1 MVKSDFRNWL
11 RTSVGWIR
19 GLSLLRLTNTLGHKV
34 EEIQTVEPGV
44 VRMYTCG
51 PTVYRYAHIGNLRS
65 YLMADWIRR
74 VLERHGYEVAHVKNI
89 TDVGHMRQEALEQG
103 GDRVILAALEE
114 GKTPQE
120 IARHYADA
128 FSHDEERLNIRPAS
142 HLPWATDHVPE
153 MLDIVRR
160 LVDRGYAYEA
170 AGNVY
175 FDVARFED
183 YGKLS
188 GNRGEGL
195 AEGVRVE
202 ADPHKRD
209 PRDFTLWKLAEPGRE
224 MKWPSP
230 WGDGFPGWHIECSAM
245 ATKYLGPRL
254 DIHTGGVDNIFPH
267 HEGEIAQSEAA
278 FDDQYVRHWVH
289 GQHLLVDGVKMA
301 KSSGNVFILD
311 DLVDRAFDPLSF
323 RYLCMTVNYRNRMNF
338 TLSALRAAEK
348 ALTSLRDRMA
358 LWDTD
363 ASANGPASGEA
374 SDWNGKFWDRLD
386 DDLDLPGG
394 LAVLWGMAKSSL
406 PSRSKLELLR
416 EWDTVLGLDL
426 DRATSESAA
435 SPIAGELARR
445 EDLRHKESYQVADAI
460 RTEMSNG
467 GYLVRD
473 TFAGPWTRPKTAFEQ
488 LLPPFETVSS
498 PREVESYLDRA
509 SEVDFTMVM
518 VVSDY
523 LEDVKRCAN
532 SALKWAAGHSA
543 ELVVV
548 DNGSTDGTAEWLE
561 SLREEDARVRVV
573 HCDHVIGEAA
583 AKNIGLKQS
592 LGDTIVIIDPS
603 VETTGDALAALGCA
617 LDMSGVGMVGPWGLL
632 TENLQHFHEEV
643 TSGEADAMQAYCQ
656 AFPRELVREAGLMRE
671 GFRFYRNLD
680 LDFSFQVRDRGHR
693 IVAIENVPMV
703 RHEHRQWA
711 ALDEG
716 QRNELSFKNFKRFYE
731 RWGHRADLVVS
742 NRA

>member
-1 MVKSDFRNWL
+1 ML
-11 RTSVGWIR
+11 RV
-19 GLSLLRLTNTLGHKV
+19 TNTLGHKV

-51 PTVYRYAHIGNLRS
+51 PTVYRDAHIGNLRS

-74 VLERHGYEVAHVKNI
+74 VLERHGYEVVHVKNI

-128 FSHDEERLNIRPAS
+128 FSRDEERLNIRPAS

-153 MLDIVRR
+153 MLDIVRK
-160 LVDRGYAYEA
+160 LVDRGHAYEA

-245 ATKYLGPRL
+245 ATRYLGPRL

-278 FDDQYVRHWVH
+278 FDEQYVRHWVH

-311 DLVDRAFDPLSF
+311 DLIERGFDPLAF

-348 ALTSLRDRMA
+348 ALTALRDRVA
-358 LWDTD
+358 AW
-363 ASANGPASGEA
+363 AAGPAP
-374 SDWNGKFWDRLD
+374 NGSADEHAAAWSNRFWERLD
-386 DDLDLPGG
+386 DDLDIPGG
-394 LAVLWGMAKSSL
+394 LAELWRMAKSPM
-406 PSRSKLELLR
+406 PSRSKLDLLR
-416 EWDTVLGLDL
+416 EWDAVLGLDL
-426 DRATSESAA
+426 DREVVRARDTQSVSVD
-435 SPIAGELARR
+435 LARR
-445 EDLRHKESYQVADAI
+445 EGLRQGKSYRDADAI
-460 RTEMSNG
+460 RTDLSSG

-473 TFAGPWTRPKTAFEQ
+473 TSTGPWTRQKTAFERLQ
-488 LLPPFETVSS
+488 PPFETVSS
-498 PREVESYLDRA
+498 PREVESLLDRD
-509 SEVDFTMVM
+509 SEFDFSMVM
-518 VVSDY
+518 VVSGY
-523 LEDVKRCAN
+523 LEDVKRCTT
-532 SALKWAAGHSA
+532 SALKWAAGRSA

-548 DNGSTDGTAEWLE
+548 NNGSTDGTGEWLE
-561 SLREEDARVRVV
+561 RLRDEDARVRVV

-592 LGDTIVIIDPS
+592 LGNTVVIIDPS
-603 VETTGDALAALGCA
+603 VETTGDALVALGRA
-617 LDMSGVGMVGPWGLL
+617 LEEPGVGIVGPWGLL
-632 TENLQHFHEEV
+632 TDNLQHFHEEV

-656 AFPRELVREAGLMRE
+656 VFARNLVKEAGLMRE

-680 LDFSFQVRDRGHR
+680 LDFSFQVRDMGYRV
-693 IVAIENVPMV
+693 VAVEDVPMV

-731 RWGHRADLVVS
+731 RWGHRNDLVVS
-742 NRA
+742 NRPT

>member
-1 MVKSDFRNWL
+1 ML
-11 RTSVGWIR
+11 RV
-19 GLSLLRLTNTLGHKV
+19 TNTLGHKV

-44 VRMYTCG
+44 ARMYTCG

-74 VLERHGYEVAHVKNI
+74 VLERHGYEVVHVKNI

-120 IARHYADA
+120 IARYYADA
-128 FSHDEERLNIRPAS
+128 FSRDEERLNIRPAA

-153 MLDIVRR
+153 MLEIVRK
-160 LVDRGYAYEA
+160 LVDNGYAYEA

-175 FDVARFED
+175 FDVARFRD

-202 ADPHKRD
+202 ADPHKKD

-230 WGDGFPGWHIECSAM
+230 WGEGFPGWHIECSAM

-278 FDDQYVRHWVH
+278 FDEQYVRHWVH

-301 KSSGNVFILD
+301 KSSGNVFTLE
-311 DLVDRAFDPLSF
+311 DLVDRAFDPLAF

-348 ALTSLRDRMA
+348 ALTSLRDRA
-358 LWDTD
+358 AAWEAED
-363 ASANGPASGEA
+363 ASNGSAAGDSA
-374 SDWNGKFWDRLD
+374 AWNSEFWDRLD
-386 DDLDLPGG
+386 DDLDLPAG
-394 LAVLWGMAKSSL
+394 LATLWRMAKSPL
-406 PSRSKLELLR
+406 PPRSKLDLLA
-416 EWDTVLGLDL
+416 EWDAVLGLDL
-426 DRATSESAA
+426 DRGTERSGPQQRIDAD
-435 SPIAGELARR
+435 LCRR
-445 EDLRHKESYQVADAI
+445 EDLRKRRSYRDADGLRDKVSYQ
-460 RTEMSNG
+460 
-467 GYLVRD
+467 GYVVRD
-473 TFAGPWTRPKTAFEQ
+473 TLAGPWTRPKTAFEQ
-488 LLPPFETVSS
+488 ADPPFDTVSS
-498 PREVESYLDRA
+498 PREVTSFLDRD
-509 SEVDFTMVM
+509 SEFDYSMVM
-518 VVSDY
+518 VVSGY
-523 LEDVKRCAN
+523 LDDVVRCATT
-532 SALKWAAGHSA
+532 ALSWSEAHSS

-548 DNGSTDGTAEWLE
+548 DNGSTDGTGEWLE
-561 SLREEDARVRVV
+561 RLCQEDARVRVV

-583 AKNIGLKQS
+583 AKNIGLMQS
-592 LGDTIVIIDPS
+592 LGKIVVIIDPS
-603 VETTGDALAALGCA
+603 VETTGDALSVLGRALEKP
-617 LDMSGVGMVGPWGLL
+617 GVAMVGPWGLL

-656 AFPRELVREAGLMRE
+656 AFARDLVKEAGLMRE

-693 IVAIENVPMV
+693 IVAVEDVPMV

-742 NRA
+742 NRP

>member
-1 MVKSDFRNWL
+1 ML
-11 RTSVGWIR
+11 RV
-19 GLSLLRLTNTLGHKV
+19 TNTLGHKV

-74 VLERHGYEVAHVKNI
+74 VLERHGYDVVHVKNI

-120 IARHYADA
+120 IARYYADA
-128 FSHDEERLNIRPAS
+128 FSRDEERLNIKPAS

-153 MLDIVRR
+153 MLDIVRK
-160 LVDRGYAYEA
+160 LVDKGHAYET

-175 FDVARFED
+175 FDVARFGA

-278 FDDQYVRHWVH
+278 FDQQYVSHWVH

-358 LWDTD
+358 LWE
-363 ASANGPASGEA
+363 AESRANGSASGE
-374 SDWNGKFWDRLD
+374 SSEWNGKFWDRLD

-406 PSRSKLELLR
+406 PPRSKLELLR
-416 EWDTVLGLDL
+416 EWDAVLGLEL
-426 DRATSESAA
+426 DKAASESAA
-435 SPIAGELARR
+435 SPIAGDLARR
-445 EDLRHKESYQVADAI
+445 EDLRQSESFQDADAI
-460 RTEMSNG
+460 RTELSNG
-467 GYLVRD
+467 GHLVRD
-473 TFAGPWTRPKTAFEQ
+473 TSAGPWTRPKTAFEQ
-488 LLPPFETVSS
+488 LRPPFETVSS
-498 PREVESYLDRA
+498 PREVESNLDRA
-509 SEVDFTMVM
+509 SEVEYTMVM

-523 LEDVKRCAN
+523 LDDVIRCAG

-548 DNGSTDGTAEWLE
+548 DNGSTDGTADWLE
-561 SLREEDARVRVV
+561 RLSREDDRVRVV

-583 AKNIGLKQS
+583 AKNIGLKQG
-592 LGDTIVIIDPS
+592 LGNTIVIIDPS
-603 VETTGDALAALGCA
+603 VETTGDALTPLGRALETP
-617 LDMSGVGMVGPWGLL
+617 GVGIVGPWGLL

-656 AFPRELVREAGLMRE
+656 AFARDLVREAGLMRE

-680 LDFSFQVRDRGHR
+680 LDFSFQVRDKGHH

-731 RWGHRADLVVS
+731 RWGHRTDLVVS
-742 NRA
+742 NRT